1 MKKAAAAEAALKRG
15 VRERESGDGG
25 ERRSL
30 AHGNLLVGA
39 LGDRL
44 GSRATLGLTLWG
56 DVLLF
61 SLTAFSTGT
70 GMLLGVRF
78 AAGLSSPLVPSLL
91 YIFERARDKMHALE
105 GVNAYSMSV
114 NLGKVFVYAHTHTT
128 TYTPRLICSKPC
140 SITRKKK
147 KSRGIFASV

>member
-1 MKKAAAAEAALKRG
+1 M
-15 VRERESGDGG
+15 
-25 ERRSL
+25 
-30 AHGNLLVGA
+30 GA

-44 GSRATLGLTLWG
+44 GSRATLGLTLSG

-114 NLGKVFVYAHTHTT
+114 NFGKVSSIHTSTT
-128 TYTPRLICSKPC
+128 STGTRLDSFCLKPL
-140 SITRKKK
+140 ST
-147 KSRGIFASV
+147 SRNHAFASVKP